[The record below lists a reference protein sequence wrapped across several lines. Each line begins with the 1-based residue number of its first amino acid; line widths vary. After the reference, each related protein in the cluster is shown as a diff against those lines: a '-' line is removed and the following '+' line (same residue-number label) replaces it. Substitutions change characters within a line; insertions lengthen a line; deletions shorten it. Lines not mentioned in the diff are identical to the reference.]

1 MRLSAQKSACAD
13 KVYAPFI
20 REQHDARNNQRQ
32 EIIDDAVSNQRAK
45 NQGLVMVAGD
55 DV

>member
-20 REQHDARNNQRQ
+20 REQHNARDNQRQ
-32 EIIDDAVSNQRAK
+32 EVIDDAVSNQRAK
-45 NQGLVMVAGD
+45 NQGLVMVSGD